1 MKQTSGGFESDSFCL
16 AGHLRV
22 AGFWHAL
29 GNGADGRSP
38 IHAAPLMGPLSVVA
52 LKVFIEHR
60 LHLLNAFKPGAASL
74 DPEML
79 IKQGVA
85 EAFKDAIGLHAAGSS
100 ALIFMWKTPFTP
112 IRYLGRTSLS
122 GPPASNQAG
131 PLLAMITARTGQM

>member
-1 MKQTSGGFESDSFCL
+1 MKQASGGFGFGSFRL
-16 AGHLRV
+16 AGYLRG

-29 GNGADGRSP
+29 GNGADRRSP
-38 IHAAPLMGPLSVVA
+38 IHAAPLVGPLSVVA

-60 LHLLNAFKPGAASL
+60 LYLLNAFKPGAASL

-79 IKQGVA
+79 IKQDAA

-100 ALIFMWKTPFTP
+100 ALILMWKTPLTP
-112 IRYLGRTSLS
+112 IRYLGRTSPS

-131 PLLAMITARTGQM
+131 PLLAIIAVRTGQM